1 MRRIISISLV
11 CLLMT
16 GLFSAC
22 GKSLEADRDTVY
34 IQKKGSIIGAAIA
47 DFDKDYYDEEELK
60 AFAQERVQEYQEE
73 HGKNSVTIDKFSV
86 EEGTAKLYMKYA
98 GYEDYQEFN
107 EVTLFSGTVPQAL
120 AAGFTFDTDFT
131 KIKDGK
137 AAGSV
142 ENTEVVDTD
151 YKVVV
156 LSEKVEVK
164 VDGSVQYMSSDY
176 TSLKGKDTVTVQV
189 PEEAGDGEELSLVYI
204 VYK

>member
-60 AFAQERVQEYQEE
+60 AFAEERVQEHQEE

>member
-60 AFAQERVQEYQEE
+60 AFAEERVQEYQEE

>member
-60 AFAQERVQEYQEE
+60 AFAEERVQEHQEE

-142 ENTEVVDTD
+142 ENTEVVDPD

>member
-1 MRRIISISLV
+1 MKRIICISLV
-11 CLLMT
+11 CVMMT

-34 IQKKGSIIGAAIA
+34 VQKRGAVVSAAIA

-60 AFAQERVQEYQEE
+60 SFVEQRVEEYQKEQ
-73 HGKNSVTIDKFSV
+73 GKDSVKIDKFSV
-86 EEGTAKLYMKYA
+86 EEGVAKLYMKYDD
-98 GYEDYQEFN
+98 YEVYQDFN
-107 EVTLFSGTVPQAL
+107 EVKLFAGTVPQAL
-120 AAGFTFDTDFT
+120 AAGYDFDTEFT
-131 KIKDGK
+131 KVEDGK
-137 AAGSV
+137 AAGSI

-151 YKVVV
+151 YKVVI

-164 VDGSVQYMSSDY
+164 VDGVIQYMSSEY
-176 TSLKGKDTVTVQV
+176 TSVKEKDTVSIQV

>member
-1 MRRIISISLV
+1 M
-11 CLLMT
+11 
-16 GLFSAC
+16 
-22 GKSLEADRDTVY
+22 
-34 IQKKGSIIGAAIA
+34 
-47 DFDKDYYDEEELK
+47 
-60 AFAQERVQEYQEE
+60 
-73 HGKNSVTIDKFSV
+73 
-86 EEGTAKLYMKYA
+86 
-98 GYEDYQEFN
+98 
-107 EVTLFSGTVPQAL
+107 TLFSGTVPQAL

>member
-60 AFAQERVQEYQEE
+60 AFAEERVQEYQEE

-142 ENTEVVDTD
+142 ENTEV
-151 YKVVV
+151 
-156 LSEKVEVK
+156 EVK